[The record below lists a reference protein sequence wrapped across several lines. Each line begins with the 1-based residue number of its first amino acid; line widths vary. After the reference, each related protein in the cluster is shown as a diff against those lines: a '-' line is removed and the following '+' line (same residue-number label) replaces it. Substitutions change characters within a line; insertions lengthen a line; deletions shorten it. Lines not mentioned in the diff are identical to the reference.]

1 MAAFKKKRPINANYS
16 PFRFQLA
23 LIDCPVLIEA
33 LAVALGRINFCKL
46 IKSGTGHAYRAR
58 SLCKRFPR
66 NGETR
71 AKRMNERTNERMNE
85 WNEPIQRSPP
95 PETATRR
102 PRESNCSPVNN
113 ERCCFI
119 ELSLPYWCHF
129 MAPASVPAEARTFSP
144 PFSRTIARIIPA
156 KLLLNVVFRSSFFF
170 FIFILCFLCS
180 QSRIRKSLEGED
192 HDENFF

>member
-1 MAAFKKKRPINANYS
+1 MTRYKGNGRIMAAFKKKRPINANYS

-95 PETATRR
+95 PPPKRR
-102 PRESNCSPVNN
+102 LAAPENRIVLPWITSVVVSSNYLYPIGVILWRPHPCQ
-113 ERCCFI
+113 RKH
-119 ELSLPYWCHF
+119 ELFHPHF
-129 MAPASVPAEARTFSP
+129 HGR
-144 PFSRTIARIIPA
+144 SR
-156 KLLLNVVFRSSFFF
+156 
-170 FIFILCFLCS
+170 
-180 QSRIRKSLEGED
+180 G
-192 HDENFF
+192 

>member
-1 MAAFKKKRPINANYS
+1 MKRTDPTI
-16 PFRFQLA
+16 
-23 LIDCPVLIEA
+23 
-33 LAVALGRINFCKL
+33 
-46 IKSGTGHAYRAR
+46 
-58 SLCKRFPR
+58 
-66 NGETR
+66 
-71 AKRMNERTNERMNE
+71 
-85 WNEPIQRSPP
+85 PP

-170 FIFILCFLCS
+170 FLFLFFVFSLRSIEDSKEFGGRRSRWKFFLMAFFFYDIYYRGIFYEYMFNYRLMILFILKIYFKLINKWMYIKIIKLHQQNVS
-180 QSRIRKSLEGED
+180 IKLLIQNLYYVY
-192 HDENFF
+192 